1 MAGAAGAAGSAGPI
15 GPIGIAGA
23 GAWGTALANAA
34 ALAGNDVVL
43 WMRSPEQAADLAG
56 TRLNERFLPGARLL
70 DRILPTAD
78 LGLLAACQAVL
89 LVTPAQT
96 TREMAGALSGLLPP
110 ATPLVLCAKGIER
123 ATGAFLCD
131 VVEEVRPGAPVAVLS
146 GPSFAH
152 DVARGLPTAVTLA
165 CRDAALAEDLATALS
180 GPTLRVYHRTD
191 VRGVEIGGAA
201 KNVLAIACGAVEGR
215 GLGESAKAALIARG
229 FAELL
234 RFARAYGGEA
244 ETLMG
249 LSGLGDLVLTCSSA
263 QSRNFSFGRQLGRGM
278 NVQDASGG
286 KLVEGAATA
295 GALVALARDKGID
308 MPIAEAVAR
317 ILSGAWTL
325 DQAVDALMNRPI
337 KSEH

>member
-1 MAGAAGAAGSAGPI
+1 MVK
-15 GPIGIAGA
+15 PIGIAGA

-34 ALAGNDVVL
+34 AIAGNDVIL
-43 WMRSPEQAADLAG
+43 WMRSPQQAEDLG
-56 TRLNERFLPGARLL
+56 KTRTNERFLPGVRLH
-70 DRILPTAD
+70 DRITPTAD
-78 LGLLAACQAVL
+78 LNQLAACRAVL
-89 LVTPAQT
+89 LVTPAQS
-96 TREMAGALSGLLPP
+96 TREMTAALARILPSE
-110 ATPLVLCAKGIER
+110 TPLVLCAKGIER
-123 ATGAFLCD
+123 TTGSFLCD

-165 CRDAALAEDLATALS
+165 CRDAALAEDLAMALS
-180 GPTLRVYHRTD
+180 GPTLRVYHRSD

-201 KNVLAIACGAVEGR
+201 KNVLAIACGAVVGR

-234 RFARAYGGEA
+234 RFSRAYGGEA

-263 QSRNFSFGRQLGRGM
+263 QSRNFSFGLHLGQGQS
-278 NVQDASGG
+278 VEAASGG
-286 KLVEGAATA
+286 KLVEGATTA
-295 GALVALARDKGID
+295 SALVALAKAKNID
-308 MPIAEAVAR
+308 MPIAEAVEQ

>member
-1 MAGAAGAAGSAGPI
+1 MAIA

-34 ALAGNDVVL
+34 AIAGNDVIL
-43 WMRSPEQAADLAG
+43 WMRSSEQAADLA
-56 TRLNERFLPGARLL
+56 RLRTNERCLPGIRLHE
-70 DRILPTAD
+70 RITPTD
-78 LGLLAACQAVL
+78 ELGRLASCGAVL

-96 TREMAGALSGLLPP
+96 TREMTTALGPSLPKE
-110 ATPLVLCAKGIER
+110 TPLVLCAKGIER
-123 ATGAFLCD
+123 ETGLFLCD

-165 CRDAALAEDLATALS
+165 CRDAALAGKLATALS

-229 FAELL
+229 FAELM

-244 ETLMG
+244 DTLMG

-263 QSRNFSFGRQLGRGM
+263 QSRNFSFGLRLGKGIAL
-278 NVQDASGG
+278 QEASGG
-286 KLVEGAATA
+286 KLVEGATTA
-295 GALVALARDKGID
+295 SALVALARAKHVD
-308 MPIAEAVAR
+308 MPIAEAVER

-325 DQAVDALMNRPI
+325 DEAVDALMNRPI

>member
-1 MAGAAGAAGSAGPI
+1 MVK
-15 GPIGIAGA
+15 PIGIAGA

-34 ALAGNDVVL
+34 AIAGNDVIL
-43 WMRSPEQAADLAG
+43 WMRSPEQAEDLAR
-56 TRLNERFLPGARLL
+56 TRTNERFLPGVRLQ
-70 DRILPTAD
+70 DRITPTAD
-78 LGLLAACQAVL
+78 RNQLAACRAVL

-96 TREMAGALSGLLPP
+96 TREMTAALAPILPNE
-110 ATPLVLCAKGIER
+110 TPLVLCAKGIER
-123 ATGAFLCD
+123 STGSFLCD

-201 KNVLAIACGAVEGR
+201 KNVLAIACGAVVGR

-234 RFARAYGGEA
+234 RFARAHGAKA

-263 QSRNFSFGRQLGRGM
+263 QSRNFSFGLHLGQGLS
-278 NVQDASGG
+278 VEAASGG

-295 GALVALARDKGID
+295 SALVALAKAKHID
-308 MPIAEAVAR
+308 MPIAEAVEQ

>member
-1 MAGAAGAAGSAGPI
+1 MPKAT

-34 ALAGNDVVL
+34 AIAGNDVIL
-43 WMRSPEQAADLAG
+43 WMRSPEQAEELARKR
-56 TRLNERFLPGARLL
+56 TNERFLPGARLL
-70 DRILPTAD
+70 DRITPTAD
-78 LGLLAACQAVL
+78 LNRLASSCAVL

-96 TREMAGALSGLLPP
+96 TREMTGALSRVLPHG
-110 ATPLVLCAKGIER
+110 TPLVVCAKGIER
-123 ATGAFLCD
+123 ETGSFLCD
-131 VVEEVRPGAPVAVLS
+131 VVEEVRPGSPVAVLS

-152 DVARGLPTAVTLA
+152 DVARGLPTAVTMA
-165 CRDAALAEDLATALS
+165 SGDAALAEDLATALS

-201 KNVLAIACGAVEGR
+201 KNVLAIACGAVVGR

-234 RFARAYGGEA
+234 RFARAYGGEP

-263 QSRNFSFGRQLGRGM
+263 QSRNFSFGLRLGQGM
-278 NVQDASGG
+278 DAQAASGG
-286 KLVEGAATA
+286 KLVEGATTA
-295 GALVALARDKGID
+295 SALIALAQAKNVD
-308 MPIAEAVAR
+308 MPIAEAVEQ

>member
-1 MAGAAGAAGSAGPI
+1 
-15 GPIGIAGA
+15 
-23 GAWGTALANAA
+23 
-34 ALAGNDVVL
+34 
-43 WMRSPEQAADLAG
+43 MRSPEQAAELSAAR
-56 TRLNERFLPGARLL
+56 TNERFLPDIRLH
-70 DRILPTAD
+70 DRIRPTAD
-78 LGLLAACQAVL
+78 LTALSDARAVL

-96 TREMAGALSGLLPP
+96 TRGMTAALSHVLPP
-110 ATPLVLCAKGIER
+110 RTPLVLCAKGIER
-123 ATGAFLCD
+123 ETGAFLCD
-131 VVEEVRPGAPVAVLS
+131 VVEQVRPGAPVAVLS

-152 DVARGLPTAVTLA
+152 DVARGLPTAVTIA
-165 CRDAALAEDLATALS
+165 CTDAALAEEIATALS
-180 GPTLRVYHRTD
+180 GPTFRIYHRTD

-201 KNVLAIACGAVEGR
+201 KNVLAIACGAVIGR

-263 QSRNFSFGRQLGRGM
+263 QSRNFAFGMRLGQGLSPEE
-278 NVQDASGG
+278 AAGG
-286 KLVEGAATA
+286 RLVEGATTA
-295 GALVALARDKGID
+295 KALVALARAKDVD
-308 MPIAEAVAR
+308 MPIAEAVEK